1 MERAQVSLVA
11 LAIVL
16 TLTSM
21 LCLRFNVTKVVA
33 TEIVVPDDYPTIQQ
47 AVNAASDGDIVRV
60 RAGTYIEDIVIN
72 GKSLSLIGE
81 GRSNTVIRNKSPG
94 VGD

>member
-1 MERAQVSLVA
+1 MEREQVSLVA
-11 LAIVL
+11 LVIVL
-16 TLTSM
+16 AFASM
-21 LCLRFNVTKVVA
+21 LYLRFSVSQVAA

-47 AVNAASDGDIVRV
+47 AVNAAADGDMVRV
-60 RAGTYIEDIVIN
+60 RAGTYIEDVVIN

-81 GRSNTVIRNKSPG
+81 GRSNTIIRNKSPG